1 MEFYTPFK
9 ICGEGLAAQRA
20 KMDVIVSNIANVNTT
35 RTPEGGPYR
44 RKVAVF
50 SSENVN
56 GSFDSQL
63 RDAVKTVKVD
73 GVEEATETEA
83 IKMIHSPGHPDADER
98 GFVAMPNIN
107 VVTEMVDM
115 MLTNRAY
122 EACVTAFDASKN
134 MALKTLEIGK

>member
-1 MEFYTPFK
+1 MELYTPFK
-9 ICGEGLAAQRA
+9 ICGEGLTAQRA

-35 RTPEGGPYR
+35 RTPEGGPYK
-44 RKVAVF
+44 RKVVVF
-50 SSENVN
+50 ASENVQGN
-56 GSFDSQL
+56 FDSQL
-63 RDAVKTVKVD
+63 KDAVKTVKVD
-73 GVEEATETEA
+73 GIEEATDGEA
-83 IKMIHSPGHPDADER
+83 VKMVHNPGHPDADER

-115 MLTNRAY
+115 MITNRAY

>member
-44 RKVAVF
+44 RKVVVF
-50 SSENVN
+50 ASENIN

-73 GVEEATETEA
+73 GVEEATDAEA
-83 IKMIHSPGHPDADER
+83 IKMIHNPGHPDADER